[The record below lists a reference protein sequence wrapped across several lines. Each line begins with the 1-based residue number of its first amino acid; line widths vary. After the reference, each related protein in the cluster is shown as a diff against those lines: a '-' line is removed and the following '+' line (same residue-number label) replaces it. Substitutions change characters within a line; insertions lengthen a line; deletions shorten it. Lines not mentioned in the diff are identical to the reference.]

1 MKTEIF
7 NRDKIYAVI
16 CVVLYNLNL
25 CLTGGPMLE
34 LYSKLIFDTVFTD
47 TEGLGYWVSFTLG
60 VCTLVGASLAALF
73 ITRMPRVG
81 LIYFSMMT
89 QFIAMF
95 LLSITFYYRL
105 GYPS

>member
-34 LYSKLIFDTVFTD
+34 LYSKMIFDTVFTD
-47 TEGLGYWVSFTLG
+47 MKGFSDWVTFTLG
-60 VCTLVGASLAALF
+60 VCTLVGATLACIF
-73 ITRMPRVG
+73 IAKIPRVG
-81 LIYFSMMT
+81 LIYFSMIA